1 MPAPLDPTCLF
12 TTLHRHG
19 VEYVLIGGLA
29 AALHGSP
36 AVTND
41 ADIVPKRT
49 DENLGRLSAA
59 LVDLEARLR
68 STTDADGIPFDPHP
82 ELIASMAILNTS
94 TRCGNL
100 ELTFTPTGLDDYE
113 RLADGAVAFDL
124 DGVVVLVASLADVIR
139 SKEAANR
146 PRDRAALP
154 ILYALRE
161 ELEGRR

>member
-1 MPAPLDPTCLF
+1 MPAPLDPICLF

-41 ADIVPKRT
+41 ADIVPKKT
-49 DENLGRLSAA
+49 DENLGRLSTA

-68 STTDADGIPFDPHP
+68 SPIDAGGIPFDPHP
-82 ELIASMAILNTS
+82 ELIASMAMLNTS

-100 ELTFTPTGLDDYE
+100 DLTFTPTGLDDYE
-113 RLADGAVAFDL
+113 RLAAGAVAYDL

-146 PRDRAALP
+146 PRDRAVLP
-154 ILYALRE
+154 ILYALQE
-161 ELEGRR
+161 ELEGHQ

>member
-19 VEYVLIGGLA
+19 VEYVLVGGLA

-100 ELTFTPTGLDDYE
+100 ELTLTPTGLDDYE

>member
-1 MPAPLDPTCLF
+1 MPAPLDPICLF
-12 TTLHRHG
+12 TALHRHG

-41 ADIVPKRT
+41 ADIVPKKT
-49 DENLGRLSAA
+49 DENLGRLSTT

-68 STTDADGIPFDPHP
+68 SPIEADGIPFDPHP
-82 ELIASMAILNTS
+82 ELIASMAMLNTS

-100 ELTFTPTGLDDYE
+100 DLTFTPTGLDNYE
-113 RLADGAVAFDL
+113 RLAAGAVAYDL

-154 ILYALRE
+154 ILYALLE